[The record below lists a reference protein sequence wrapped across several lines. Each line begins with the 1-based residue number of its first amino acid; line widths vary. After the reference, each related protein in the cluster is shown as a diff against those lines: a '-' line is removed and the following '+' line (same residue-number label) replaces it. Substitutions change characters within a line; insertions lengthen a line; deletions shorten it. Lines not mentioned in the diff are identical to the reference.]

1 MTTGANMA
9 VSNSE
14 TAAPAAQGSM
24 GGSIIASIIAKLVAL
39 CAGIPYALVALGLR
53 LLMARVFL
61 LSGQPMID
69 GPAVPF
75 SWLGRDVSFA
85 LTLPAEIKASTF
97 EMFQTQYA
105 ALPMAPTV
113 AAYVFAYAWFVL
125 PICLVLGFATRLAAL
140 GLLVLTVL
148 LSVYVTPEAFW
159 GSHVYWDAILLVL
172 MTVGPGAVSF
182 DALIRHIY
190 EK

>member
-1 MTTGANMA
+1 
-9 VSNSE
+9 
-14 TAAPAAQGSM
+14 
-24 GGSIIASIIAKLVAL
+24 
-39 CAGIPYALVALGLR
+39 
-53 LLMARVFL
+53 
-61 LSGQPMID
+61 
-69 GPAVPF
+69 
-75 SWLGRDVSFA
+75 

-105 ALPMAPTV
+105 ALPMPPTV
-113 AAYVFAYAWFVL
+113 AAHVFAYAWFVL
-125 PICLVLGFATRLAAL
+125 PVCLVLGFATRLGAL

-148 LSVYVTPEAFW
+148 LSVYITPEAFW
-159 GSHVYWDAILLVL
+159 GSHVYWEAILLVL